1 MFLDT
6 SVKYQIHQQKVVS
19 VSYLSFHIY
28 IIYLGCVLYL
38 LNLVFRLWIGLEPI
52 LHNSFMVET
61 QHFLKTIIAYMII
74 YLLHMTNQK
83 LETLVQRKKIDCL
96 IHPLLGIMVLSF

>member
-1 MFLDT
+1 
-6 SVKYQIHQQKVVS
+6 
-19 VSYLSFHIY
+19 
-28 IIYLGCVLYL
+28 
-38 LNLVFRLWIGLEPI
+38 
-52 LHNSFMVET
+52 MVET